1 MTTRPL
7 RADARDNRA
16 RILRAGTEVF
26 GTEGPAASTEEVARR
41 AGVGIGTV
49 FRHFPTK
56 QDLLNAVF
64 TTRLEQLRDRA
75 RELAAATDPG
85 EAFHTFF
92 REVVAGAPSKLAI
105 AESLTDPTGA
115 AEAGS
120 ELREAF
126 GVLLER
132 AQAAGAVR
140 RDVAAPEVFGL
151 MVGISRA
158 TRSALSESAVRDKAL
173 GVVFDGLTT
182 QNR

>member
-64 TTRLEQLRDRA
+64 TTRLEQL
-75 RELAAATDPG
+75 LAAATDPG

-92 REVVAGAPSKLAI
+92 QEVVAGAPSKLAI

-151 MVGISRA
+151 MIGISRA
-158 TRSALSESAVRDKAL
+158 TRSALSESAVRDKAIAIA
-173 GVVFDGLTT
+173 FDGL
-182 QNR
+182 RRR